1 MDENK
6 KYYTAFINNKEDA
19 NMLFDNNKFQ
29 TYIDNHQYLDAA
41 DYANQFV
48 FKDPTK
54 QKAHENDIEN
64 LRREGRKLQAIYS
77 RITNDEDKQ
86 AIEFYDAIFNDGA
99 IEQLQEN
106 NSKNQK
112 TNTYLDD
119 FLEYKKQLGNLPGKD
134 EATWLEIEFKPETRK
149 FLGIDWLAPDNSNTI
164 EAFYNNME
172 TNEQELREQGIEI
185 YNKDGNTYVKFEKSH
200 HLANKIIYNI
210 PTKGLIDLHDL
221 DFDLSSIP
229 NIIGYTQDN
238 KPIKYPSFLENTIR
252 AKHPI
257 GSYAFN
263 LKYKTR
269 PLYNYQQIIKDA
281 KLIKS
286 QHFKGLND
294 ETRYYS
300 STIGPALFDD
310 LVSLQE
316 KAINGEIKES
326 AFNREFN
333 IKFDYINT
341 AIRSLPSVKQM
352 YANWD
357 GTDKKTESLKLIDNA
372 TKTDIIN
379 YISSTPKQ
387 NLHLN
392 SMVVNGKIGTLI
404 TIDAKANSDAT
415 SFKDA
420 TTLPRLQVFVPNFM
434 QEQVQAKI
442 NGNAQVKAHQEL
454 NSMIDYQ
461 YPYKTIS
468 SGTLKFH
475 QGKFY
480 KNNEEID
487 KSKAL
492 HYLAKDAVQQHLS
505 SQLKYAYL
513 NSSNKIINK
522 EAYERKARELAIS
535 EINKLYPNTYLV
547 DPEGNFYTISDI
559 FSKTVDINNLTP
571 DQEEKY
577 NDILETYDIIMNA
590 LKYYKEK

>member
-99 IEQLQEN
+99 IERLQEN

-134 EATWLEIEFKPETRK
+134 EATWLEIEFKPELRGL
-149 FLGIDWLAPDNSNTI
+149 FGFDWLDWLTPDNSNTI
-164 EAFYNNME
+164 EAFYDNME

-185 YNKDGNTYVKFEKSH
+185 YDKDGNNYIKFRKDH

-210 PTKGLIDLHDL
+210 PNKGVVDFHDL
-221 DFDLSSIP
+221 EFDLSSTPLIR
-229 NIIGYTQDN
+229 GYNAQNQLINKNLYHVSDN
-238 KPIKYPSFLENTIR
+238 
-252 AKHPI
+252 A
-257 GSYAFN
+257 
-263 LKYKTR
+263 
-269 PLYNYQQIIKDA
+269 LYNYQQIIKDA
-281 KLIKS
+281 KLRKS
-286 QHFKGLND
+286 QHFKGLNN
-294 ETRYYS
+294 ETRHYS

-310 LVSLQE
+310 LALLQE
-316 KAINGEIKES
+316 KAATGEINSSE
-326 AFNREFN
+326 FNRQFN
-333 IKFDYINT
+333 IQFAYINT
-341 AIRSLPSVKQM
+341 AIKSLPSVKQM

-420 TTLPRLQVFVPNFM
+420 TTLPRLQVFIPNFM

-461 YPYKTIS
+461 YPYKTMS
-468 SGTLKFH
+468 SGTLKFY

-480 KNNEEID
+480 QNNEEID
-487 KSKAL
+487 KSKTL
-492 HYLAKDAVQQHLS
+492 HYLAKDAVQRHLS

-535 EINKLYPNTYLV
+535 EINKLYPNTYLIN
-547 DPEGNFYTISDI
+547 PEGDFYTIGDI
-559 FSKTVDINNLTP
+559 FSKTVDINTLTP

-577 NDILETYDIIMNA
+577 NDILETYDIIMDA

>member
-6 KYYTAFINNKEDA
+6 KDYTAFINDKEDDKLQF
-19 NMLFDNNKFQ
+19 NDNKFQ

-54 QKAHENDIEN
+54 QRAHENDVEN

-99 IEQLQEN
+99 IERLQEN
-106 NSKNQK
+106 NSRNQK
-112 TNTYLDD
+112 VNTYLDT
-119 FLEYKKQLGNLPGKD
+119 FIEYKKQLGGVPGKE
-134 EATWLEIEFKPETRK
+134 EATSLEIEFKPATRK
-149 FLGIDWLAPDNSNTI
+149 FLGADWLAPDNSNTI
-164 EAFYNNME
+164 EALYDNME
-172 TNEQELREQGIEI
+172 TSEQELKEQGVEI
-185 YNKDGNTYVKFEKSH
+185 YHKDGNTYVKFEKSH
-200 HLANKIIYNI
+200 PLANKIIYNI
-210 PTKGLIDLHDL
+210 PNKGVIDFHDL
-221 DFDLSSIP
+221 EFDLSSTPVIR
-229 NIIGYTQDN
+229 GYNVQN
-238 KPIKYPSFLENTIR
+238 KLINR
-252 AKHPI
+252 
-257 GSYAFN
+257 N
-263 LKYKTR
+263 LYYESNNA
-269 PLYNYQQIIKDA
+269 LYNYQQIIKDA

-286 QHFKGLND
+286 QHFKGLNN
-294 ETRYYS
+294 EIKNYS

-310 LVSLQE
+310 LVVLQE

-326 AFNREFN
+326 AFDSQYETQFG
-333 IKFDYINT
+333 YINT
-341 AIRSLPSVKQM
+341 AIKSLVSANQM

-357 GTDKKTESLKLIDNA
+357 GTDKTTESLTLLDNA
-372 TKTDIIN
+372 TKANIIN
-379 YISSTPKQ
+379 YISSASKQ
-387 NLHLN
+387 HMHLN

-404 TIDAKANSDAT
+404 TIDAKANTKAT

-420 TTLPRLQVFVPNFM
+420 TTLPRLQVFIPNFM

-461 YPYKTIS
+461 YPYKTMS
-468 SGTLKFH
+468 SGTLEFY

-480 KNNEEID
+480 QNGEAID

-522 EAYERKARELAIS
+522 EGYKRKARELAIS

-547 DPEGNFYTISDI
+547 NPEGNFYTIGDI
-559 FSKTVDINNLTP
+559 FSRTININDLTSEQK
-571 DQEEKY
+571 DKY
-577 NDILETYDIIMNA
+577 NDILETYNIIMDA

>member
-1 MDENK
+1 M
-6 KYYTAFINNKEDA
+6 
-19 NMLFDNNKFQ
+19 
-29 TYIDNHQYLDAA
+29 
-41 DYANQFV
+41 
-48 FKDPTK
+48 
-54 QKAHENDIEN
+54 
-64 LRREGRKLQAIYS
+64 
-77 RITNDEDKQ
+77 
-86 AIEFYDAIFNDGA
+86 
-99 IEQLQEN
+99 
-106 NSKNQK
+106 
-112 TNTYLDD
+112 
-119 FLEYKKQLGNLPGKD
+119 PGKD
-134 EATWLEIEFKPETRK
+134 EARWLEIEFKPETRK
-149 FLGIDWLAPDNSNTI
+149 FLWIDALAPDNSNTI

-172 TNEQELREQGIEI
+172 SNEQELREQGIEI
-185 YNKDGNTYVKFEKSH
+185 YSKEGNTYVKFEKSH
-200 HLANKIIYNI
+200 PLANKIIYNI

-229 NIIGYTQDN
+229 NIVGYTQDN
-238 KPIKYPSFLENTIR
+238 KPIKYPNFLENTIR

-257 GSYAFN
+257 ASYVFD

-286 QHFKGLND
+286 QHFKGLNY
-294 ETRYYS
+294 ETKNYS

-310 LVSLQE
+310 LSLLQE
-316 KAINGEIKES
+316 KAAKGEINSSE
-326 AFNREFN
+326 FNRQYN
-333 IKFDYINT
+333 IQFDYINT
-341 AIRSLPSVKQM
+341 AIKSLSSANQM
-352 YANWD
+352 YASWD
-357 GTDKKTESLKLIDNA
+357 GTDKTTESLRLLDNA
-372 TKTDIIN
+372 TKGDIVN
-379 YISSTPKQ
+379 YISSAPKQ

-547 DPEGNFYTISDI
+547 NPEGDFYTIGDI
-559 FSKTVDINNLTP
+559 FSKTIDINNLTP

-577 NDILETYDIIMNA
+577 NDILETYDIIMDA

>member
-19 NMLFDNNKFQ
+19 NMLFKNNKFQ

-54 QKAHENDIEN
+54 QKAHENNIEN

-99 IEQLQEN
+99 IERLQEN
-106 NSKNQK
+106 NAKNKK

-119 FLEYKKQLGNLPGKD
+119 FIEYKKQLGNLPGKD

-149 FLGIDWLAPDNSNTI
+149 LLWIDALAPDNSNTI
-164 EAFYNNME
+164 EAFYDNME

-210 PTKGLIDLHDL
+210 PNKGVVDFHDL
-221 DFDLSSIP
+221 EFNLSSTPLIR
-229 NIIGYTQDN
+229 GYNAQNQLINKNLYHVSDN
-238 KPIKYPSFLENTIR
+238 
-252 AKHPI
+252 A
-257 GSYAFN
+257 
-263 LKYKTR
+263 
-269 PLYNYQQIIKDA
+269 LYNYQQIIKDA
-281 KLIKS
+281 KLRKS
-286 QHFKGLND
+286 QHFKGLNN

-404 TIDAKANSDAT
+404 TIDAKANSKAT
-415 SFKDA
+415 SFEDA
-420 TTLPRLQVFVPNFM
+420 TTLPRLQVFIPNFM

-559 FSKTVDINNLTP
+559 FSNTININNLTP
-571 DQEEKY
+571 DQEDKY
-577 NDILETYDIIMNA
+577 KDILETYDIIMNA

>member
-1 MDENK
+1 MNENNK
-6 KYYTAFINNKEDA
+6 DYTAFIDNKEDA
-19 NMLFDNNKFQ
+19 NLKFDNNTFQ

-41 DYANQFV
+41 DYANKFV

-64 LRREGRKLQAIYS
+64 LRREGRKLQAVYS

-99 IEQLQEN
+99 IERLQEN
-106 NSKNQK
+106 NVKNQK
-112 TNTYLDD
+112 TNTYLND
-119 FLEYKKQLGNLPGKD
+119 FIEYKKQLGNLPGKE
-134 EATWLEIEFKPETRK
+134 EATWLEIEFKPETQK
-149 FLGIDWLAPDNSNTI
+149 FLGIDMLAPDNSNTV

-185 YNKDGNTYVKFEKSH
+185 YEKDGNHYVKFRKSH
-200 HLANKIIYNI
+200 ALANKIIYNI
-210 PTKGLIDLHDL
+210 PTKGLIDLHDF

-229 NIIGYTQDN
+229 NITGYTQDN
-238 KPIKYPSFLENTIR
+238 KPIKYSSFVENVVR
-252 AKHPI
+252 GRNPI
-257 GSYAFN
+257 TSYLFN

-286 QHFKGLND
+286 QHFKGLNN
-294 ETRYYS
+294 ETKNYS

-310 LVSLQE
+310 LALLQE
-316 KAINGEIKES
+316 RATNGEINSIE
-326 AFNREFN
+326 FNRQFN
-333 IKFDYINT
+333 IQFDYINT
-341 AIRSLPSVKQM
+341 AIKSLPSVKQM
-352 YANWD
+352 YASWD
-357 GTDKKTESLKLIDNA
+357 GTDKKTESLKLVDNA

-404 TIDAKANSDAT
+404 TIDAKAKSDAT
-415 SFKDA
+415 SFEDA
-420 TTLPRLQVFVPNFM
+420 TTLPRFQVFVPNFM

-468 SGTLKFH
+468 SGTLRFH
-475 QGKFY
+475 EGKY
-480 KNNEEID
+480 YQDNKEID

-522 EAYERKARELAIS
+522 EGYERKARELAIS

-547 DPEGNFYTISDI
+547 NPEGNFYTIGDI
-559 FSKTVDINNLTP
+559 FSGTIDINNLTS
-571 DQEEKY
+571 DQEDKY
-577 NDILETYDIIMNA
+577 KDILETYDIIMDA